1 MIGNANDWSE
11 GRTRRGRLRCPF
23 GCVSVICGFL
33 AERGIYTVCQYL
45 GPDVGSN
52 LKKLLTCRSLHAF
65 VSFGAAFVSIATTRS
80 IGINGC
86 SVDTNPSQSNH
97 TQGKYRPLLRW
108 GADSMHN
115 RDRSRRISAE
125 KSEVKRLG
133 RIPGQVIQ
141 KRDNEGI
148 RVHCSMGSQAA
159 FK

>member
-1 MIGNANDWSE
+1 MVRNANNWSE
-11 GRTRRGRLRCPF
+11 GRARRRRLRCPF
-23 GCVSVICGFL
+23 GCVNVICRFL

-108 GADSMHN
+108 GADSTHSK
-115 RDRSRRISAE
+115 DRSRKILAKQNE
-125 KSEVKRLG
+125 TWKGFQVKQYRKEMMKKYKL
-133 RIPGQVIQ
+133 IAQ
-141 KRDNEGI
+141 K
-148 RVHCSMGSQAA
+148 AA
-159 FK
+159 SRFK